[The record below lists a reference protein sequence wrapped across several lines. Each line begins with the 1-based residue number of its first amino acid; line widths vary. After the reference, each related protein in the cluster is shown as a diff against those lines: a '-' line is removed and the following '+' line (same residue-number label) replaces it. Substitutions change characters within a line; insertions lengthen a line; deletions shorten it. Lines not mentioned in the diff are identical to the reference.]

1 MSEKQRYLC
10 VFYGLT
16 ALAALLVTWSQ
27 LTPYYGEANDLASLG
42 DGFLRYFDDLRINP
56 AARSIAAD
64 MLVLGLG
71 VSTFMILEARRLG
84 MSYVWVYILLG
95 FFIAA
100 GFAFPLFMIA
110 RERHLAWHE
119 GARPDDAPEKVPL
132 ADGLGFAVV
141 SAIAVCVGGLV
152 LMGG

>member
-27 LTPYYGEANDLASLG
+27 LAPYYRDARDLATLA
-42 DGFLRYFDDLRINP
+42 DGFLRYFNDLRVNP

-64 MLVLGLG
+64 MLVLGVG
-71 VSTFMILEARRLG
+71 MSTFMILEARRLG
-84 MSYVWVYILLG
+84 MGFVWVYIVLG
-95 FFIAA
+95 FFLAV
-100 GFAFPLFMIA
+100 GFAFPLFMIV

-119 GARPDDAPEKVPL
+119 GAQPDEAPERVPL

>member
-1 MSEKQRYLC
+1 MSEKQRFLC
-10 VFYGLT
+10 AFYGLT

-27 LTPYYGEANDLASLG
+27 LAPYYGDAHDLTALRA
-42 DGFLRYFDDLRINP
+42 GFLRYFDDLRINP
-56 AARSIAAD
+56 AARAIAAD

-71 VSTFMILEARRLG
+71 ASTFMILEARRLG
-84 MSYVWVYILLG
+84 MSYVWVYIVLG
-95 FFIAA
+95 FVVAA

-119 GARPDDAPEKVPL
+119 VARPDDAPEQVPL